1 MAAREALT
9 GIENKKENIML
20 YSEAEGQF
28 VHRSRGTSGLVGT
41 QHFTGQYPEKPD
53 LIPKSILLQIKSRT
67 R

>member
-1 MAAREALT
+1 MAAREALV
-9 GIENKKENIML
+9 GSENIKEKII

-28 VHRSRGTSGLVGT
+28 VHRSLGGS
-41 QHFTGQYPEKPD
+41 QCFTGQHPEKPD